1 MSLKTAIIG
10 GGISGLASA
19 LRIAGHGHRVTL
31 FEGEEILGGLGTTF
45 PWRGYELERF
55 YHCILP
61 TDTELVALIHEL
73 GLASELQWKR
83 THMGFMYQR
92 RIYPLDGALDLMRFS
107 PLTVRERLRLGMMGL
122 RTRMRGLDPALDGVA
137 VGDWIRAQVGERV
150 FQILWRPLLEAKIGD
165 QYPGIPALWLSSRMS
180 REKSSAAPET
190 KGCLTGG
197 YRTLIDAFERRL
209 RALGVTIRLRTRVR
223 SLEPRGDAIALRL
236 EDDTLEPWDA
246 VVVTSPL
253 PQFQRMSEGLRLPPA
268 LARLHVDYQGVL
280 SSVVVTD
287 RPLTSYYWMPIVD
300 SGATAQG
307 LIAMSN
313 LVPPERA
320 GGLHVNY
327 LMNYTHRD
335 GPLWAESDDRIRA
348 RHRADLAALFPGA
361 GDPIVDHVLF
371 RAPFVEPIW
380 TLHYSRL
387 RPPTSVIPG
396 RLYLACTAQVYPN
409 INSWNS
415 CCQVVSRMMAEFESE
430 TAAAGVSAEPRH
442 ATA

>member
-19 LRIAGHGHRVTL
+19 LRIAQRGHRVTL
-31 FEGEEILGGLGTTF
+31 FEGEDVLGGLGTTF
-45 PWRGYELERF
+45 PWRGYDLERF
-55 YHCILP
+55 YHCVLP
-61 TDTELVALIHEL
+61 QDVELVALIREL
-73 GLASELQWKR
+73 GLEGELLWKR

-92 RIYPLDGALDLMRFS
+92 RIHAMDGPLDLLRFS
-107 PLTVRERLRLGMMGL
+107 PLTITERLRLGLMGL
-122 RTRMRGLDPALDGVA
+122 RTRMHGMDPALDGVA
-137 VGDWIRAQVGERV
+137 VGDWIRAQVGDRV

-180 REKSSAAPET
+180 REKTSAPET

-197 YRTLIDAFERRL
+197 YRTLIDAFERHL
-209 RALGVTIRLRTRVR
+209 RARGVQIRLRTRVR
-223 SLEPRGDAIALRL
+223 ALEARGETLALRL
-236 EDDTLEPWDA
+236 EDDALEPYDA

-253 PQFQRMSEGLRLPPA
+253 PQFQRMTEGLHLPPA
-268 LARLHVDYQGVL
+268 LARLQVDYQGVL
-280 SSVVVTD
+280 SSIVLTD

-313 LVPPERA
+313 LVPLERA
-320 GGLHVNY
+320 GGHHVNY
-327 LMNYTHRD
+327 LMNYTHRS
-335 GPLWAESDDRIRA
+335 GALWAESDDAIRA
-348 RHRADLAALFPGA
+348 RHHADLTSLFPAARGH
-361 GDPIVDHVLF
+361 IVDHVLF

-380 TLHYSRL
+380 TLNYSRL

-396 RLYLACTAQVYPN
+396 RLYLACTAQVYPK

-415 CCQVVSRMMAEFESE
+415 CCEVVSRMMDEFDAE
-430 TAAAGVSAEPRH
+430 TAPAAAPAAERH